1 MDSVVIIDAKRT
13 AIGKFRGEFADVS
26 AVELGTQLVKKL
38 LKMNKVDPKSVDQFI
53 FGNVY
58 QAGAGQNPAR
68 QIAINS
74 GAAVESTAMTLNQ
87 VCGSGMKAVHEATNA
102 LLLGDADIIV
112 AGGIESMSNAAFYAK
127 RVGKL
132 EASDEQGDTL
142 FRDGLWDAFNNK
154 HMGITAENVAQ
165 KYAVTRQQQDQFA
178 FASQQ
183 KAANSIDKLQNE
195 IIPIEVNGEE
205 ITKDESIRA
214 NTTLEKMETL
224 KPAFEEG
231 GTVTAGNSS
240 PLNDGAA
247 ALIMM
252 TKTKAEEL
260 GLDYVAEI
268 TGYTEVGVNPN
279 FMGYAPYYAIKKY
292 IDKYDTDLDNVDLF
306 EINEAFAS
314 QAVAVTRDL
323 NLPADKVNIH
333 GGAIAIGHPLGA
345 TGAKLIVSLINALQS
360 TDQKT
365 GIASICIGGGMGMA
379 LGIKLSSTTRH

>member
-38 LKMNKVDPKSVDQFI
+38 LKANKIDPKSVDQFI

-102 LLLGDADIIV
+102 LLLGDADVIV
-112 AGGIESMSNAAFYAK
+112 AGGMESMSNAAFYAK

-183 KAANSIDKLQNE
+183 KAAASIGD
-195 IIPIEVNGEE
+195 
-205 ITKDESIRA
+205 
-214 NTTLEKMETL
+214 
-224 KPAFEEG
+224 
-231 GTVTAGNSS
+231 
-240 PLNDGAA
+240 
-247 ALIMM
+247 
-252 TKTKAEEL
+252 
-260 GLDYVAEI
+260 
-268 TGYTEVGVNPN
+268 
-279 FMGYAPYYAIKKY
+279 
-292 IDKYDTDLDNVDLF
+292 
-306 EINEAFAS
+306 
-314 QAVAVTRDL
+314 
-323 NLPADKVNIH
+323 
-333 GGAIAIGHPLGA
+333 
-345 TGAKLIVSLINALQS
+345 VSL
-360 TDQKT
+360 
-365 GIASICIGGGMGMA
+365 
-379 LGIKLSSTTRH
+379 LSPP